1 VDADV
6 SIGDLIRTAERDDP
20 AAAGA
25 QFGALYDELHAIA
38 ERQLRRGGPELTL
51 ARALRES
58 GQLAEAEPLFRQALE
73 GFEPDNA
80 DTRVLRLSAQTGLGR
95 TLTGRGRAAE
105 ALPLLEEGVRD
116 SRTHMGAE
124 HWRTA
129 DAELAL
135 GECLLALRRYAPAEA
150 PLRHAAAVLNGERR
164 KQPIPAR
171 EADAMVQRLYRAW
184 GKRAAS

>member
-1 VDADV
+1 MFRARGQPDSAIPLLRDALALTRKLV
-6 SIGDLIRTAERDDP
+6 GDSHRNTLAVT
-20 AAAGA
+20 
-25 QFGALYDELHAIA
+25 
-38 ERQLRRGGPELTL
+38 TNL

-58 GQLAEAEPLFRQALE
+58 GRLAEAEPLFRQALE
-73 GFEPDNA
+73 RFERDNA
-80 DTRVLRLSAQTGLGR
+80 DTRVLRLSAQTGVGR

-105 ALPLLEEGVRD
+105 ALPLLEEAVGD

-135 GECLLALRRYAPAEA
+135 GECLLALRRYARAEA
-150 PLRHAAAVLNGERR
+150 PLRHAAAVLAVERQ

-171 EADAMVQRLYRAW
+171 EADAMLRRLYRAW
-184 GKRAAS
+184 GKGDPGDGRPGSP